1 LAAASP
7 HRDVRGAA
15 CSSSTCATSPVL
27 ETCREVSGS
36 DATFEWIDEAFLEK
50 TKVAPWKD
58 MPVWLPEGD
67 PEAAGSMDVPI
78 ARAVATG
85 LSFRPLAETVA
96 DTLAYSR
103 GFGPAHE
110 WKAGLDAGREQDLL
124 ARWDAR

>member
-1 LAAASP
+1 VSGTFNATGLAK
-7 HRDVRGAA
+7 
-15 CSSSTCATSPVL
+15 PVAMRTLL
-27 ETCREVSGS
+27 ETCRDASGS
-36 DATFEWIDEAFLEK
+36 DARFEWIDEAFLDEM
-50 TKVAPWKD
+50 KVAPWKD
-58 MPVWLPEGD
+58 MPVWLPESD

-103 GFGPAHE
+103 GFEPSHD
-110 WKAGLDAGREQDLL
+110 WKAGLDGARERELL

>member
-1 LAAASP
+1 LAASKGSGTFNAT
-7 HRDVRGAA
+7 GLAA
-15 CSSSTCATSPVL
+15 PVAMQALL

-36 DATFEWIDEAFLEK
+36 DARFEWIDEAFLDEM
-50 TKVAPWKD
+50 KVAPWKD
-58 MPVWLPEGD
+58 MPVWLPEND
-67 PEAAGSMDVPI
+67 PEAAGSMEVPI

-103 GFGPAHE
+103 GFAPAHE
-110 WKAGLDAGREQDLL
+110 WKAGLDSARERELL